1 MVNVRLCEKVS
12 LAFLVLK
19 ASIRGS
25 HSKTFQ
31 HLWQKLTNKS
41 DFETFLAG
49 KKKLRLQDSFVKD
62 RECKMCITTKEIRL
76 QGL

>member
-25 HSKTFQ
+25 NSKTFQ

-41 DFETFLAG
+41 DFETFLG
-49 KKKLRLQDSFVKD
+49 GEKKIETPRQLCERPRVQDVHNH
-62 RECKMCITTKEIRL
+62 
-76 QGL
+76 